1 MKKLAELLKLKRE
14 LGITDK
20 IELNFT
26 ESGKCYILEIGNH
39 EWIRFIDV
47 DIIQEAI
54 NDLKEELEEKKT
66 ENLKTIDYIEKRIA

>member
-1 MKKLAELLKLKRE
+1 MKKLAELLNLKKE
-14 LGITDK
+14 LGIKGKFQLDITD
-20 IELNFT
+20 
-26 ESGKCYILEIGNH
+26 SGKCYILEIGNY
-39 EWIRFIDV
+39 EWIKFKDE

>member
-14 LGITDK
+14 LGIVDK

-26 ESGKCYILEIGNH
+26 ESGSCYILEIGNY
-39 EWIRFIDV
+39 EWVKFEDTDILQVAID
-47 DIIQEAI
+47 ELSA
-54 NDLKEELEEKKT
+54 ELEEKKR